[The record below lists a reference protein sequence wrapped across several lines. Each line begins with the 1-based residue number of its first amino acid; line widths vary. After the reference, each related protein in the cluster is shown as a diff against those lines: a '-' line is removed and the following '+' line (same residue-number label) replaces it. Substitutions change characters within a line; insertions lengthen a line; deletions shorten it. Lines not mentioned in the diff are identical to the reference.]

1 MANKKINGI
10 TIRFGADYSPLD
22 KALKEIN
29 STSSSLNGELKQVNK
44 LLKFDPGNTVLLS
57 QKQEL
62 LSKSIQNTETKLK
75 GLKEAQSEVEKLF
88 KSGDIGEKEYREFQR
103 SIEETEQS
111 LKSYQMQAIKM
122 TEEHEKLQTST
133 KQLDTLLQATGKTL
147 DDFQDVIGTRLTNAI
162 KNGRAN
168 SDDLTVAINKIGK
181 EALGAEADLGQMR
194 EALNKIDSGS
204 GIDEI
209 RESLRKLKDDSS
221 GAEESLNDIG
231 KGIAAGNL
239 MEAGEQVSEL
249 GDKVIELGEKSV
261 EVFQIMENATKKVSA
276 RFGETGAEAQT
287 NADIIKTVFE
297 SGVGGTMDAVADA
310 VILVRDNIKNLDNTT
325 LENITSQGL
334 ILEEMYGISMEES
347 LRGVNS
353 LMNNF
358 GMSATEAM
366 DFLIAGT
373 QGGLDKTNELGDNL
387 SEYSGKFAQA
397 GYSAQEYFQL
407 LQNGLDGGAYN
418 LDKVND
424 AINEVTTRLVD
435 GTVADAIGIYS
446 TKTQDLFTAWQN
458 GGATQKEVIDSIVS
472 DIAGCQNQQEQLNMA
487 ATAFGTMAE
496 DGSAKFITSLT
507 TIGDSYDDVTGKAA
521 KFQEDTTTEEQKAEA
536 AMRKLSDA
544 LIEIGESIQEILI
557 PILEAITP
565 IIQDIASWFSGL
577 SDTTKTI
584 IVVIGGV
591 AAVITALLPII
602 SVVSMAI
609 TTAGGAMAFLTG
621 TLLPVIGIIAGVI
634 AAIAAIIV
642 AVKNWGTIT
651 DWLSE
656 KWNTFKDWF
665 AELWDVISN
674 TIKTVWENI
683 KTFFTDTWNAI
694 YEIFEVPINLI
705 KSIVEGTM
713 YAIYAV
719 IYTIWEVIKFALS
732 AAWTYISTTAEAI
745 FNPIAAFFSEI
756 WNGISSVAI
765 GVWNTIKDT
774 LGGIWNTIKSSAMSV
789 FGSLWSYIKSGFT
802 SLRDTLSGIVSG
814 IANGIITPIG
824 NAINGV
830 IKGVNWILGKVGSDK
845 SFDLWAIPK
854 FARGAAGLPEDT
866 LGIVNDQKGAVYKEL
881 IVPPDGKPF
890 IPEGRDVLLPMKKGT
905 KIMPADETK
914 NLLSVLPHFA
924 SGIGE
929 FFGGLWETVSNFT
942 GNIFDYIKNPGKIVQ
957 IAIDKFTDLS
967 GIMEPWL
974 SVTTGAINSVVG
986 NITDFVKGI
995 FDKEMTVNYS
1005 PSAGV
1010 EQWRSLAEK
1019 ALRITGQYSAANL
1032 ERLLYQM
1039 QTESGGNPNA
1049 INLWDSNAKAGI
1061 PSKGLMQVIDP
1072 TFRTYAMSGYNTNI
1086 YDPLSNMIASIRYA
1100 VSRYGSLASAYSGH
1114 GYEEGIGDI
1123 NLAELFAIPTLD
1135 VRYFEEGGLLTKPR
1149 IFQTGTGV
1157 GVAGEG
1163 KQAEAI
1169 APVQKLKDYIKESVL
1184 EVLNE
1189 KNINI
1194 TVNMTG
1200 WMDGRQ
1206 VAKGQVN
1213 YMQPMLE
1220 EKEKIINRLSGVR

>member
-358 GMSATEAM
+358 RMSATEAM

-544 LIEIGESIQEILI
+544 LIETGESIQEILI

-591 AAVITALLPII
+591 AAAITALLPII

-621 TLLPVIGIIAGVI
+621 TLLPVIGIITGVI

-642 AVKNWGTIT
+642 AVKNWGAIT

-656 KWNTFKDWF
+656 KWNSFKDWF
-665 AELWDVISN
+665 TELWDTISN

-1114 GYEEGIGDI
+1114 GYAEGIGDI

>member
-1114 GYEEGIGDI
+1114 GYAEGIGDI

>member
-44 LLKFDPGNTVLLS
+44 LLKFDPGNTILLS

-111 LKSYQMQAIKM
+111 LKSYQMQAVKM

-162 KNGRAN
+162 KNGRAS
-168 SDDLTVAINKIGK
+168 SDDLAVTINKIGK
-181 EALGAEADLGQMR
+181 EALGAEVDLGEMR

-209 RESLRKLKDDSS
+209 RESLQKLKDDSA

-239 MEAGEQVSEL
+239 MEAGEQIAEL
-249 GDKVIELGEKSV
+249 GDKAIELGEKSV
-261 EVFQIMENATKKVSA
+261 EAFQMLESATKKVSA

-732 AAWTYISTTAEAI
+732 TAWTYISTTAEAI

>member
-591 AAVITALLPII
+591 AAAITALLPII

-621 TLLPVIGIIAGVI
+621 TLLPVIGIITGVI

-642 AVKNWGTIT
+642 AVKNWGAIT

-656 KWNTFKDWF
+656 KWNSFKDWF
-665 AELWDVISN
+665 TELWDTISN

-1114 GYEEGIGDI
+1114 GYAEGIGDI

>member
-745 FNPIAAFFSEI
+745 FNPIATFFSEI

-845 SFDLWAIPK
+845 PFDLWAIPK

>member
-1 MANKKINGI
+1 MAKKKINGI

-44 LLKFDPGNTVLLS
+44 LLKFDPGNTILLS

-111 LKSYQMQAIKM
+111 LKSYQMQAVKM

-162 KNGRAN
+162 KNGRAS
-168 SDDLTVAINKIGK
+168 SDDLAVTINKIGK
-181 EALGAEADLGQMR
+181 EALGAEVDLGEMR

-209 RESLRKLKDDSS
+209 RESLQKLKDDSA

-239 MEAGEQVSEL
+239 MEAGEQIAEL
-249 GDKVIELGEKSV
+249 GDKAIELGEKSV
-261 EVFQIMENATKKVSA
+261 EAFQMLESATKKVSA
-276 RFGETGAEAQT
+276 RFEETEEEAQVS
-287 NADIIKTVFE
+287 ADIIKNVFE
-297 SGVGGTMDAVADA
+297 SGVGGTMDTVADA
-310 VILVRDNIKNLDNTT
+310 VILVKDNLKNLDNTT

-446 TKTQDLFTAWQN
+446 KKTQDLFTAWQN

-521 KFQEDTTTEEQKAEA
+521 KFQEDTTTEEQKTEA

-544 LIEIGESIQEILI
+544 FIKIGEDLQEVLTPMIEFVAKLAEAFAGLPEPIRRFIETFMGIVSIV
-557 PILEAITP
+557 AVVTP
-565 IIQDIASWFSGL
+565 IIAGIKMIKGAFEALSISMSVSLGPMIA
-577 SDTTKTI
+577 
-584 IVVIGGV
+584 
-591 AAVITALLPII
+591 
-602 SVVSMAI
+602 
-609 TTAGGAMAFLTG
+609 
-621 TLLPVIGIIAGVI
+621 IIAGVA
-634 AAIAAIIV
+634 AAIAIIIMV
-642 AVKNWGTIT
+642 IKNWGAIT

-656 KWNTFKDWF
+656 KWNAFKDWF
-665 AELWDVISN
+665 SELWDTISN

>member
-544 LIEIGESIQEILI
+544 LIETGESIQEILI

-591 AAVITALLPII
+591 AAAITALLPII

-621 TLLPVIGIIAGVI
+621 TLLPVIGIITGVI

-642 AVKNWGTIT
+642 AVKNWGAIT

-656 KWNTFKDWF
+656 KWNSFKDWF
-665 AELWDVISN
+665 TELWDTISN

-1114 GYEEGIGDI
+1114 GYAEGIGDI

>member
-44 LLKFDPGNTVLLS
+44 LLKFDPGNTILLS

-544 LIEIGESIQEILI
+544 LIETGESIQEILI

-591 AAVITALLPII
+591 AAAITALLPII

-621 TLLPVIGIIAGVI
+621 TLLPVIGIITGVI

-642 AVKNWGTIT
+642 AVKNWGAIT

-656 KWNTFKDWF
+656 KWNSFKDWF
-665 AELWDVISN
+665 TELWDTISN

-929 FFGGLWETVSNFT
+929 FFGGLWETVSDFT

>member
-544 LIEIGESIQEILI
+544 LIETGESIQEILI

-591 AAVITALLPII
+591 AAAITALLPII

-621 TLLPVIGIIAGVI
+621 TLLPVIGIITGVI

-642 AVKNWGTIT
+642 AVKNWGAIT

-656 KWNTFKDWF
+656 KWNSFKDWF
-665 AELWDVISN
+665 TELWDTISN

-683 KTFFTDTWNAI
+683 KTFLQI
-694 YEIFEVPINLI
+694 H
-705 KSIVEGTM
+705 GM
-713 YAIYAV
+713 Q
-719 IYTIWEVIKFALS
+719 YTRYLKF
-732 AAWTYISTTAEAI
+732 
-745 FNPIAAFFSEI
+745 
-756 WNGISSVAI
+756 
-765 GVWNTIKDT
+765 
-774 LGGIWNTIKSSAMSV
+774 
-789 FGSLWSYIKSGFT
+789 
-802 SLRDTLSGIVSG
+802 R
-814 IANGIITPIG
+814 
-824 NAINGV
+824 
-830 IKGVNWILGKVGSDK
+830 
-845 SFDLWAIPK
+845 
-854 FARGAAGLPEDT
+854 
-866 LGIVNDQKGAVYKEL
+866 
-881 IVPPDGKPF
+881 
-890 IPEGRDVLLPMKKGT
+890 
-905 KIMPADETK
+905 
-914 NLLSVLPHFA
+914 
-924 SGIGE
+924 
-929 FFGGLWETVSNFT
+929 
-942 GNIFDYIKNPGKIVQ
+942 
-957 IAIDKFTDLS
+957 
-967 GIMEPWL
+967 
-974 SVTTGAINSVVG
+974 
-986 NITDFVKGI
+986 
-995 FDKEMTVNYS
+995 
-1005 PSAGV
+1005 
-1010 EQWRSLAEK
+1010 
-1019 ALRITGQYSAANL
+1019 
-1032 ERLLYQM
+1032 
-1039 QTESGGNPNA
+1039 
-1049 INLWDSNAKAGI
+1049 
-1061 PSKGLMQVIDP
+1061 
-1072 TFRTYAMSGYNTNI
+1072 
-1086 YDPLSNMIASIRYA
+1086 
-1100 VSRYGSLASAYSGH
+1100 
-1114 GYEEGIGDI
+1114 
-1123 NLAELFAIPTLD
+1123 
-1135 VRYFEEGGLLTKPR
+1135 
-1149 IFQTGTGV
+1149 
-1157 GVAGEG
+1157 
-1163 KQAEAI
+1163 
-1169 APVQKLKDYIKESVL
+1169 
-1184 EVLNE
+1184 
-1189 KNINI
+1189 
-1194 TVNMTG
+1194 
-1200 WMDGRQ
+1200 
-1206 VAKGQVN
+1206 
-1213 YMQPMLE
+1213 
-1220 EKEKIINRLSGVR
+1220 

>member
-44 LLKFDPGNTVLLS
+44 LLKFDPGNTILLS

-111 LKSYQMQAIKM
+111 LKSYQMQAVKM

-162 KNGRAN
+162 KNGRAS
-168 SDDLTVAINKIGK
+168 SDDLAVTINKIGK
-181 EALGAEADLGQMR
+181 EALGAEVDLGEMR

-209 RESLRKLKDDSS
+209 RESLQKLKDDSA

-239 MEAGEQVSEL
+239 MEAGEQIAEL
-249 GDKVIELGEKSV
+249 GDKAIELGEKSV
-261 EVFQIMENATKKVSA
+261 EAFQMLESATKKVSA

-719 IYTIWEVIKFALS
+719 IYTIWEVIKFTLS
-732 AAWTYISTTAEAI
+732 TAWTYISTTAEAI